1 MAQDESPIPTNGN
14 SKRKTSDLLP
24 RYFRSTANKKFLS
37 STLDQL
43 MQPGVVEK
51 VDGFI
56 GRRDAKAFK
65 ASDNYVSDITK
76 TRENYQLEPVTTIT
90 DGLDN
95 IKFYRDYRDYVNSS
109 KIRNADNADHSKYS
123 SQEYYAWDP
132 HINWDKF
139 VNFREYYWLPA
150 GPDEIPVYGTA
161 RNITSTFA
169 VKMQDNVD
177 NNSYIFSEENKV
189 SNPTLTLYRGQTYN
203 FDIDTVDMPFSI
215 RTNTSIEDDTNLY
228 NEGVSQQK
236 VEQGSITWKIDLEA
250 PDLLYY
256 TNDNDIE
263 TTGLIVIKDIRDNTQ
278 LDVGSD
284 IIGKKTYTMQNG
296 YSLTNGMKIKFYGEI
311 TPAKYGEGNW
321 YVEGVG
327 DSIKLISEE
336 DLVITADYL
345 SDISTEFDAQGFA
358 SLPFG
363 DATSYASL
371 KDYIVINRAS
381 KDGNQWARYNKW
393 THKSV
398 IENIAEINNMSAV
411 LDQTYRATRPIIE
424 FDAGLKL
431 YNFGTQSKTS
441 VDLVDTVTTDVF
453 SNIEGQVGYFV
464 DGVELVTGMRV
475 LFTADPDSF
484 VAGKIYEVNF
494 INQNGNLQLAL
505 TETTDTTP
513 LINETVLVKAG
524 SNFKGKIFYYNGTTW
539 KQTQDKTKVNQ
550 QPLFDMYNDAGAQ
563 LNTLESSTF
572 AGNKIFSY
580 KVGTGAN
587 DTELGFPLSYRTIEN
602 SGDIVFDFNLLADT
616 YQYDEIADVL
626 TVSTDTAL
634 LRKYTDRT
642 TFTNVS
648 GWTKAPTRSVQ
659 PVVKQTTVTARTNNF
674 IVDVYTNSGDLNDLD
689 VKVYVN
695 SNRKRDGIDYTINRV
710 NGYAYVTFNKEL
722 TADDKLVLKTTSSSP
737 KREGVGYYE
746 FPINFEKNP
755 QNENV
760 TTFTLGEVLDHVDSI
775 VDNVNG
781 FEGIFPG
788 TSNLRDLGNASKFGL
803 KFVQHSGPVNLALYN
818 LTDKDYDSIEAI
830 KYSGIEYLKFKR
842 EFLRI
847 ANELGFEGTEK
858 IHVDKVLTELNANKT
873 NSDPFYFSD
882 MLAHGG
888 DTKVSH
894 IIEDQSQ
901 TIFSL
906 TSGIDFTK
914 LSEKAVLAYLNEK
927 QLLLYEDYTISTDGF
942 LTLLN
947 APNAGDILDV
957 YEYKTTDGCWIPPT
971 PTKLG
976 LYPRFTPEIFLDDTY
991 IKTPTD
997 VTGPWKIYGRDTTT
1011 TKSYK
1016 GKLGWFYP
1024 LFTDEVSASQE
1035 DIRNGGTGATHTH
1048 LFTGT
1053 NTLFYMPNSAMSHA
1067 TNDTQLIEEY
1077 PKAKP
1082 MLQGHDGSLW
1092 KCFGDFRDNLLLD
1105 IEKRIYNNIKQTY
1118 DENILD
1124 IVDYVDSKNRNTG
1137 FSRRQVSKTMI
1148 SEFNV
1153 WLQTVGTPD
1162 YVSNTI
1168 YRSGDGFTYYYG
1180 MASDPYDK
1188 PLAGFWRAIYKDFYN
1203 TDRPHSHPW
1212 EILGF
1217 KEKPDWFDTEYGTAP
1232 YTSNNLLLWQDM
1244 ANAVV
1249 RGTAGSKVTY
1259 RNKFKNTDIFNYI
1272 PVDES
1277 GNLIPPSGTGYS
1289 RGNITTTYGNQF
1301 KFGDEGPVET
1311 AWRRSSHY
1319 PFSLMISWALN
1330 QPAQFFGL
1338 AFDRSRIARNG
1349 AGELIYRD
1357 TSKRIELSKL
1367 KFPNSATDS
1376 ERVFTSGII
1385 NYIQG
1390 YLAGND
1396 TLRFTEYKSNI
1407 KNIENKLASKI
1418 GGFTQKSK
1426 FRLILDART
1435 PTNEGNVFVPEENY
1449 KIQLTKS
1456 IPTDVLSYSGMI
1468 IEISP
1473 SGYIVKGYDKDNP
1486 VFKYYPVR
1494 RKNSD
1499 RVINVGGVSENFL
1512 TWTEGK
1518 SYEPGQIVE
1527 VSNNYYRVKISH
1539 TAGDSFN
1546 QDNYQKLPEL
1556 PEEGGATAYLSTNFE
1571 TVVQE
1576 MPYGTL
1582 FSEKQEVVDLM
1593 MGYQEYLIRSGFKF
1607 DNFNKEIEEVENWRL
1622 SAKEFLFWTTQ
1633 SWDNGTILTVSPSAR
1648 NIEFSK
1654 PFNVVDDIYDNFY
1667 DYSLLKADGKRL
1679 LADFATTERD
1689 NTNDFGIFV
1698 KNTNDGIYHLK
1709 IPLVQHEHAVII
1721 DNKTVFGDVIYNRA
1735 QGYRQERI
1743 KVKGYRSDDWNGS
1756 YNIPGFIFDDA
1767 VVTEWLPYQDYKIGS
1782 LIKYKQYF
1790 YVATTNVTGTQLF
1803 NDTGWVL
1810 LDEKPEQKL
1819 LPNFDYKAKQFSD
1832 FYDLDSDNF
1841 DIEQQKLAQHATGY
1855 QKRKYLENI
1864 INDDVSQYK
1873 FFQGA
1878 IQDKGTKNVLIKL
1891 FDKLGS
1897 ANKDSLEFFEE
1908 WAVRA
1913 GRYGAS
1919 TGDEQFD
1926 FVLDESKYR
1935 QEPQQ
1940 VELVDTINPQ
1950 DTSLIY
1956 RLDRNS
1962 IYVKPKDYDHKPL
1975 PTKYFNEENSYT
1987 KTAGYVNPSD
1997 IGISLQTYDDLITQN
2012 TIPTNSYIWTALD
2025 KTQQTWNVYK
2035 LEPTDFRITKV
2046 TESQSNKFTVTV
2058 DKSVFF
2064 AKGDII
2070 GINDI
2075 SDATDGY
2082 YKVDSVTLN
2091 IITLESTE
2099 GEDIEATDDTT
2110 EVNGY
2115 ITQFKQA
2122 RLPTLALAND
2132 SLNVSNQNS
2141 TLWVD
2146 DDDTGRWI
2154 VLKNREI
2161 FELKPNIVNTA
2172 AGVLDS
2178 TEKDFGTAF
2187 SVTSNNN
2194 RIAITAPK
2202 DLNGS
2207 VYIYQRPSDNTDFG
2221 FLQQIDEQS
2230 FLFDSN
2236 GGFGQSVAV
2245 SPDGKYLAIG
2255 SPHASNVKSRLKGDY
2270 NKNEPYTQGDIVLY
2284 SSQLWKAARDVEADA
2299 LQTYNNHAS
2308 NQQAKENDYDSASQ
2322 QYPEI
2327 EYIVRG
2333 DYTLGADSDT
2343 DHILIRA
2350 EKEQFEGT
2358 KPGDILTLKWN
2369 KYTTT
2374 AQAGIEPFNNDS
2386 VITESLLNGNHTI
2399 VDKVQHI
2406 IHIQSALSV
2415 PNAGTAI
2422 TTDTCRATIQYRRT
2436 NNENEMTAYIK
2447 DVNGAF
2453 QGTGKIYADGIL
2465 IGDYVEVLQLT
2476 DDYHTGWWYVNVG
2489 STFTSNNLTE
2499 TNANLVIQ
2507 DITLENNTINN
2518 PFFSNILDTKQLQ
2531 NLANPTRASEFGI
2544 LSHTQGQS
2552 NIQVLDSKWWL
2563 RTPLTH
2569 GNSISIGDKTRVWL
2583 NTIRVNGLV
2592 QDPSAIGLSSTYIN
2606 STEHTVVD
2614 IWNGYIE
2621 VRLTN
2626 FDLNGDPFIPNIG
2639 DTLTDTAT
2647 GSTATIAY
2655 IERAFAT
2662 AKIYLKN
2669 KTGAWAVGSD
2679 FGVNSNATFVQVDP
2693 SLGPATRTMGPIN
2706 SAHMENTISGPII
2719 VIDTGTNIPI
2729 VQSGINYLRDLE
2741 YWVYTSYSIDGI
2753 TDSANPPSSINL
2765 DWTRVYNIPVVA
2777 EGYSTGLSEQ
2787 GTFAIYEIKGV
2798 TYSLID
2804 YFTVPNSADNRQLG
2818 TKLRFVQ
2825 PDSDSY
2831 KLYIHAQGDG
2841 SEENQGRIYF
2851 VNKNSTDDWALSVQK
2866 NYRGNFSV
2874 SATYFE
2880 NEYARFGDTVYKANT
2895 NLIPGTFDVSQ
2906 WTAQTSGL
2914 DLLGYVPNDTNFS
2927 LVESTLEQNNLEA
2940 FGSDFDVSA
2949 DGEVFIAN
2957 SVYTSVYEIQ
2967 RDGATLGI
2975 DSSIANRK
2983 VVVYRL
2989 NGTNYEYSQILEPF
3003 NLTEDFGSTIAVSAD
3018 GRKIAIGAPFNS
3030 DVVDNGGAVYL
3041 YIQSGDTFV
3050 YSQTL
3055 RPIDTK
3061 PNVQFGTKLDFDG
3074 DTLAV
3079 ASRGGTMVSSTSF
3092 DTYKTLKENELYVLD
3107 PLSGLNPVATSFDN
3121 NSSKFQTV
3129 DSGSGVVTIYET
3141 INNTLLYSQNFTYNL
3156 DTQDFGNRLLVSKNH
3171 VYIGLPKQQVPESS
3185 ILDKGLVA
3193 EYRKPADMK
3202 SWTITRTPILP
3213 ADTSKFK
3220 GLYLYNKDTNSL
3232 LTYLDYIDPIQG
3244 KIAGPA
3250 EQELSFKTSYDP
3262 ARYTVSTD
3270 TTITAD
3276 TLNYI
3281 SDEWIGKLWWD
3292 IDSAKFIN
3300 HHQGTISEATANF
3313 NTLFPG
3319 NSVEVYE
3326 WVESTLLPSE
3336 WDNLVGTEAGI
3347 ARGVSGT
3354 SKYGDSVYSVRRR
3367 YNKNSETFT
3376 NYYYYWVFNKS
3387 TLPNVPDRI
3396 TTCSD
3401 VINYITVPADMGYRF
3416 VAMLGSNRYAIY
3428 NCASFIED
3436 KDTAISFNWWTID
3449 NQEQPT
3455 HLEYQL
3461 ISDGLET
3468 SIPNSEIEQK
3478 WFDSLVG
3485 FDRND
3490 RPVPDIGLPIKLRY
3504 GALNEP
3510 RQSWFINRT
3519 EARKQF
3525 IERTNNT
3532 LSKVLIVDE
3541 FDLSKLTGFDPQP
3554 TLATGIYDTTADTF
3568 GEIGFVSIA
3577 RVKPASLTLEVENGV
3592 IINVLINDPG
3602 QGYIN
3607 EPTYVISDK
3616 EGSGCELKLNIDNNG
3631 KVSSVDIINGG
3642 RDYTNNVSITVRKFA
3657 VLVKND
3663 ETINNKWAVY
3673 QWDGVEYLRTFT
3685 QSYDINLYWEYK
3697 DWYATSY
3704 NQFTFI
3710 NHTLDASYQIY
3721 ALNDQIGDIVKINS
3735 VGTGG
3740 WLLLKKIAEL
3750 ETQDYT
3756 LAYETIG
3763 RENGTI
3769 GFKNSLYDVN
3779 ASNTAFD
3786 GASFDKIFYDT
3797 EPNTEFR
3804 KILEILKADIFV
3816 DNLAVHWN
3824 ELFFAS
3830 VRYVF
3835 TEQPNVDW
3843 AFKTSFVKAKHNI
3856 GELEQKVTF
3865 QNDSLPSYQDY
3876 VEEMKPYKT
3885 KIREYLSSY
3894 EKIDPANNVIT
3905 DFDLA
3910 PYYNEDEGKIV
3921 PQSVKV
3927 VEGQIIE
3934 GTSDLQNYPSKHWLD
3949 NLGYQIKSLSIA
3961 DAGSGY
3967 LVAPKIIISGG
3978 GGTGAKA
3985 ESFIGNGRVT
3995 SVKVTNAGS
4004 GYLTAPTIQIVGTTS
4019 DDGTVARLS
4028 AILGEGK
4035 SKTAHI
4041 RCKFDRVTGTYL
4053 FQTLNETQTFTSTLD
4068 QQIFDLKWPMQLK
4081 STQITVTVDGL
4092 ESLRSEYTFSNV
4104 TTDTKGFTRS
4114 NGRITF
4120 TNSLAQ
4126 NKTITITY
4134 NKAPEL
4140 LQAQDRINLYYN
4152 PTSGMYGNDLSQL
4165 LDGIDYGG
4173 VEVSSFSFGTGSG
4186 WDSDEWFTTT
4196 YDTFDTTFEDEIFQ
4210 IGDDSTRVLN
4220 FASPLVSGMIYNVY
4234 KNGVRIDDP
4243 NFGTA
4248 NPVTNINAVM
4258 QSITGAGQT
4267 GVALYD
4273 DDSILADTVLLDEE
4287 IIPTTLNDI
4296 LVFRKSTSDGSFL
4309 PDPRSYDT
4317 VLTGGD
4323 FAFTQARG
4331 INPEEIIIDGDDFV
4345 SPTTSKG
4352 PEEQVPGQVLDSV
4365 NIRVFSRPKDG
4376 GSTLS
4381 SNSYRTDGV
4390 TGNYN
4395 FGIQP
4400 QNKEGLF
4407 VKLNEAIQSQ
4417 SLYTVN
4423 YKTKTVSFKT
4433 IPTANQDVNIV
4444 SISGNGKN
4452 AIEQSEFRGD
4462 GSTNVFVTKIHY
4474 SADLDYYATVN
4485 GVAVESVLTSSGD
4498 STDQDPKAMIVFGS
4512 APPDNSV
4519 ISYAIYTSIDSFSK
4533 IETTEFIGDGSTKI
4547 FTLDKTPYSSLPNS
4561 HNVIVKLDNTILN
4574 PGYNQSFNCTLAQRE
4589 YFLEVW
4595 QAPIGSFQDKDILI
4609 LLNGKELTIAVEY
4622 NLRPANSSIILEPG
4636 IGREGDILEVY
4647 IRTDGDYAFGD
4658 VQLINSNLTWVDSG
4672 ANLLLNTAPA
4682 DGQKLTVYTFNKHD
4696 SMDFERQNFD
4706 VIARSTITVGTDD
4719 HIQFNHIKAGL
4730 IKLRYPAI
4738 DAQYV
4743 WLTINGVLQTPSVDY
4758 KLTDDRNFVKYNGSF
4773 ADDDVIEVL
4782 QFSSQG
4788 EIQSNFGF
4796 SQFKDILNRNIYK
4809 RLGDTAPLKLA
4820 KDLLT
4825 LDKEILLD
4833 DASSISTPD
4842 KNSSLPG
4849 ILFIN
4854 GERIEYLIKQGNVLR
4869 QIQRGTLGTGAPA
4882 VHEAGSDVYNQ
4893 GPTQTAPYADQ
4904 TIIDEQTGDGSTAV
4918 FPLGFVPK
4926 SVNEFE
4932 IFVAGKRLR
4941 KNAIQMFNPALDQD
4955 SPEADETAPA
4965 EFSVD
4970 GTTASVTLLNT
4981 PAVNAKIKIV
4991 RRQGK
4996 RWSDPGISLNDA
5008 KSLVARF
5015 FKAEK
5020 VELPK

>member
-1 MAQDESPIPTNGN
+1 MAQDESPIPANGN
-14 SKRKTSDLLP
+14 SKRKTVDLLP

-65 ASDNYVSDITK
+65 ASDNYVSDVTS
-76 TRENYQLEPVTTIT
+76 TRENYQLEPVAIVS
-90 DGLDN
+90 DSLDN
-95 IKFYRDYRDYVNSS
+95 VSFYRDYRDYVNAS
-109 KIRNADNADHSKYS
+109 KIRNANNTDHSKYS

-150 GPDEIPVYGTA
+150 GPDEVPVYGTA

-169 VKMQDNVD
+169 VNRQDNVD
-177 NNSYIFSEENKV
+177 NNSYIFSQENKV

-203 FDIDTVDMPFSI
+203 FDINTVDMPFSI
-215 RTNTSIEDDTNLY
+215 RTSASIEDDTNLY
-228 NEGVSQQK
+228 NTGVSQQK
-236 VEQGSITWKIDLEA
+236 VEQGTITWKLDLES
-250 PDLLYY
+250 PDILYY

-263 TTGLIVIKDIRDNTQ
+263 TSGLIIIKDIRDNTE
-278 LDVGSD
+278 LNVGSE
-284 IIGKKTYTMQNG
+284 IIDKKTYTMQNG
-296 YSLTNGMKIKFYGEI
+296 YALTNGMKVKFYGKI
-311 TPAKYGEGNW
+311 SPAKYGEGNW

-327 DSIKLISEE
+327 ESIKLIAEE

-345 SDISTEFDAQGFA
+345 TDVSTEFDNQGFSA
-358 SLPFG
+358 LPFD
-363 DATSYASL
+363 DATSYAVL

-398 IENIAEINNMSAV
+398 IENIATINNVPVV

-424 FDAGLKL
+424 FEAGLKL
-431 YNFGTQSKTS
+431 YNFGTQSKTA
-441 VDLVDTVTTDVF
+441 VDLVDTVTKDVF
-453 SNIEGQVGYFV
+453 SEIEGQVGYFV
-464 DGVELVTGMRV
+464 DGVELVKGMRV

-484 VAGKIYEVNF
+484 VSGKIYEVNF
-494 INQNGNLQLAL
+494 ISQNGNQQLAL
-505 TETTDTTP
+505 KETTDTTP
-513 LINETVLVKAG
+513 QTNETVLVKSGTA
-524 SNFKGKIFYYNGTTW
+524 FKGKIFYYDGITW
-539 KQTQDKTKVNQ
+539 KQTQDKTNVNQ
-550 QPLFDMYNDAGAQ
+550 QPLFDMYNDTGTQ
-563 LNTLESSTF
+563 LSTLEASTF
-572 AGNKIFSY
+572 VGNKIFSY
-580 KVGTGAN
+580 KVGTGTN

-616 YQYDEIADVL
+616 YQYDEITDVF

-634 LRKYTDRT
+634 LRKYSDRT
-642 TFTNVS
+642 TFANVS
-648 GWTKAPTRSVQ
+648 GWTTAPKKSSQ
-659 PVVKQTTVTARTNNF
+659 PVVKQTTVGARTNNF

-695 SNRKRDGIDYTINRV
+695 STRKRDAVDYTINRV
-710 NGYAYVTFNKEL
+710 NNYAYVTFINDL
-722 TADDKLVLKTTSSSP
+722 SVDDKLVLKTTSSSP
-737 KREGVGYYE
+737 KRDGVGYYQ
-746 FPINFEKNP
+746 FPLNFEKNP

-760 TTFTLGEVLDHVDSI
+760 TSFTLGEVLDHVDSI
-775 VDNVNG
+775 VDNVSG
-781 FEGIFPG
+781 FEGLFPG
-788 TSNLRDLGNASKFGL
+788 VSNLRDLGNASKYGL

-818 LTDKDYDSIEAI
+818 LTDKDYDSIEAM
-830 KYSGIEYLKFKR
+830 KYSAIEYIKFKR

-847 ANELGFEGTEK
+847 SNELGFEGTDK
-858 IHVDKVLTELNANKT
+858 VHVDKVLTELNSNKT
-873 NSDPFYFSD
+873 SSDPFYFSD
-882 MLAHGG
+882 MLPHGG

-906 TSGIDFTK
+906 TTGIDFTN
-914 LSEKAVLAYLNEK
+914 LSEKGVLAYLNEK
-927 QLLLYEDYTISTDGF
+927 QLILNKDYSVSTDGF
-942 LTLLN
+942 LTLTN
-947 APNAGDILDV
+947 APTAGDILDV

-976 LYPRFTPEIFLDDTY
+976 LYPKFTPEIFLDDTY
-991 IKTPTD
+991 IKTATD
-997 VTGPWKIYGRDTTT
+997 STGPWKIYGRDETT

-1016 GKLGWFYP
+1016 GKVGWFYP
-1024 LFTDEVSASQE
+1024 LFTDEVSAQQE
-1035 DIRNGGTGATHTH
+1035 DLRNSGNGTAHVHIFAGC
-1048 LFTGT
+1048 
-1053 NTLFYMPNSAMSHA
+1053 NTLFYMPNGTMNHA
-1067 TNDTQLIEEY
+1067 TNDTQLIDEY

-1092 KCFGDFRDNLLLD
+1092 RCFGDYRDNLLLD
-1105 IEKRIYNNIKQTY
+1105 IEKRIYNNIKQPY

-1124 IVDYVDSKNRNTG
+1124 IVDYVGSKNRDTG
-1137 FSRRQVSKTMI
+1137 FSRTQVSKTMI
-1148 SEFNV
+1148 SEFNS

-1162 YVSNTI
+1162 YVSNTY
-1168 YRSGDGFTYYYG
+1168 YRAGDGFTYYYG
-1180 MASDPYDK
+1180 MASDPYNK
-1188 PLAGFWRAIYKDFYN
+1188 PLSGFWRAIYKDFYN

-1212 EILGF
+1212 EIIGF

-1244 ANAVV
+1244 SNGVV
-1249 RGTAGSKVTY
+1249 KGATGSKITY
-1259 RNKFKNTDIFNYI
+1259 RNKFKNTDIYDYI

-1277 GNLIPPSGTGYS
+1277 GNLMPPSATGYS
-1289 RGNITTTYGNQF
+1289 RGNITTTYANEF
-1301 KFGDEGPVET
+1301 KFGDEAPVET

-1338 AFDRSRIARNG
+1338 AFDRSRIVRNG
-1349 AGELIYRD
+1349 ASQLVYKD

-1367 KFPNSATDS
+1367 KFPNSASDS
-1376 ERVFTSGII
+1376 ERVFTAGVI

-1396 TLRFTEYKSNI
+1396 TLRFSEYKTNI
-1407 KNIENKLASKI
+1407 TTLENKLGSKI

-1435 PTNEGNVFVPEENY
+1435 PSNEGNVFVPEENY

-1468 IEISP
+1468 IEISS

-1486 VFKYYPVR
+1486 IFKYYPVR

-1518 SYEPGQIVE
+1518 TYEAGQIVE
-1527 VSNNYYRVKISH
+1527 LSDNYYRVKISH
-1539 TAGDSFN
+1539 TAGEAFN
-1546 QDNYQKLPEL
+1546 QDNYQKLAEL
-1556 PEEGGATAYLSTNFE
+1556 PEEGGASAYLSTNFE
-1571 TVVQE
+1571 TVLQE

-1582 FSEKQEVVDLM
+1582 FRDKQEVVDLM
-1593 MGYQEYLIRSGFKF
+1593 MGYQKYLITAGFKF
-1607 DNFNKEIEEVENWRL
+1607 DTFNQDIEEIENWRL

-1633 SWDNGTILTVSPSAR
+1633 SWDSGTILTVSPSAR

-1654 PFNVVDDIYDNFY
+1654 QYNVVDDIYDNFY

-1743 KVKGYRSDDWNGS
+1743 KVKGYRSDEWNGS

-1767 VVTEWLPYQDYKIGS
+1767 VVTEWIPYQDYKIGS
-1782 LIKYKQYF
+1782 LVKHKQYF
-1790 YVATTNVTGTQLF
+1790 YVASSNVTGTQVF
-1803 NDTGWVL
+1803 GDTGWVL
-1810 LDEKPEQKL
+1810 LNERPTQKL

-1878 IQDKGTKNVLIKL
+1878 IQDKGTKNVLTKL

-1908 WAVRA
+1908 WAVRV

-1919 TGDEQFD
+1919 TGEQQFD

-1940 VELVDTINPQ
+1940 IELVDFIDPQ
-1950 DTSLIY
+1950 DTTLIY
-1956 RLDRNS
+1956 RLDRNGV
-1962 IYVKPKDYDHKPL
+1962 YVKPDGYDHKPL

-1997 IGISLQTYDDLITQN
+1997 IGLSLQTYDDITTQN
-2012 TIPTNSYIWTALD
+2012 NISTNSYVWTALD
-2025 KTQQTWNVYK
+2025 KTQQSWNVYK
-2035 LEPTDFRITKV
+2035 LESTDYRINKV
-2046 TESQSNKFTVTV
+2046 TESQSNKFTITV
-2058 DKSVFF
+2058 GKTAKFDK
-2064 AKGDII
+2064 GEII

-2075 SDATDGY
+2075 STATDGY
-2082 YKVDSVTLN
+2082 YKVDSVSLN
-2091 IITLESTE
+2091 VITLISIE
-2099 GEDIEATDDTT
+2099 GEDIDATEDDA
-2110 EVNGY
+2110 VVDGY
-2115 ITQFKQA
+2115 ITQFKEA

-2146 DDDTGRWI
+2146 DDDTGSWI
-2154 VLKNREI
+2154 VLNNREI
-2161 FELKPNIVNTA
+2161 FELKPNITNTS
-2172 AGVLDS
+2172 AGLLDS

-2207 VYIYQRPSDNTDFG
+2207 VYIYQRPSDNTEFG
-2221 FLQQIDEQS
+2221 FLQQIDEQTN
-2230 FLFDSN
+2230 LFNSN

-2255 SPHASNVKSRLKGDY
+2255 SPHASNVKSKLKGDY
-2270 NKNEPYTQGDIVLY
+2270 NNKEAYTTGDIVLY
-2284 SSQLWKAARDVEADA
+2284 SSQLWKAARNVEADA
-2299 LQTYNNHAS
+2299 LQTYRNHSS
-2308 NQQAKENDYDSASQ
+2308 NQQAKENDYDSTSQ
-2322 QYPEI
+2322 TYPTI

-2333 DYTLGADSDT
+2333 DYTLGASSDT
-2343 DHILIRA
+2343 DHILVRA

-2374 AQAGIEPFNNDS
+2374 TQAGIEPFNNDN

-2406 IHIQSALSV
+2406 IHIQSALSI
-2415 PNAGTAI
+2415 PNAGSAI

-2447 DVNGAF
+2447 DVNGSF
-2453 QGTGKIYADGIL
+2453 QGTGKIYSDGIL
-2465 IGDYVEVLQLT
+2465 IGDYVEVLQIT
-2476 DDYHTGWWYVNVG
+2476 DDYHTGWWYVNAG
-2489 STFTSNNLTE
+2489 STFTSSNLSE
-2499 TNANLVIQ
+2499 TNANLVVQ
-2507 DITLENNTINN
+2507 DITPENDTVNN
-2518 PFFSNILDTKQLQ
+2518 PYFSNILDTKQLQ
-2531 NLANPTRASEFGI
+2531 NLSNPTRASEFGI

-2552 NIQVLDSKWWL
+2552 NIQVLDSKWWI
-2563 RTPLTH
+2563 RTPLAH
-2569 GNSISIGDKTRVWL
+2569 GNSLTVGDKTRVWL

-2592 QDPSAIGLSSTYIN
+2592 QDPTAIGLTSTYIN
-2606 STEHTVVD
+2606 DTEHTITDV
-2614 IWNGYIE
+2614 WNGYVE

-2626 FDLNGDPFIPNIG
+2626 FDLNGDPFIPNVG
-2639 DTLTDTAT
+2639 DILTDTAT
-2647 GSTATIAY
+2647 GSTAEIAY
-2655 IERAFAT
+2655 IERSFAT
-2662 AKIYLKN
+2662 AKIYVKN
-2669 KTGAWAVGSD
+2669 RNGTWAVGSD
-2679 FGVNSNATFVQVDP
+2679 YGTNSNATFIENDSTV
-2693 SLGPATRTMGPIN
+2693 RTIGPIN
-2706 SAHMENTISGPII
+2706 SAHMENSISGPII

-2729 VQSGINYLRDLE
+2729 VASGVNYLRELE
-2741 YWVYTSYSIDGI
+2741 YWIYSSNVIQGI

-2765 DWTRVYNIPVVA
+2765 DWTRVYNIPVTA
-2777 EGYSTGLSEQ
+2777 EGYGTSLDEQ
-2787 GTFAIYEIKGV
+2787 GTFAIYEVKGV
-2798 TYSLID
+2798 TYQLIN
-2804 YFTVPNSADNRQLG
+2804 YYTVPNSANNRQLG
-2818 TKLRFVQ
+2818 TKLKFVQ
-2825 PDSDSY
+2825 PDSSSY
-2831 KLYIHAQGDG
+2831 KLYIHAEGDG
-2841 SEENQGRIYF
+2841 SEANQGRVYF

-2866 NYRGNFSV
+2866 SYRGDFQI

-2880 NEYARFGDTVYKANT
+2880 NEYVKFGETIYKANT
-2895 NLIPGTFDVSQ
+2895 NLIPGSFNVSQ

-2927 LVESTLEQNNLEA
+2927 LVESTLEQANLEA
-2940 FGSDFDVSA
+2940 FASDFDVSEK
-2949 DGEVFIAN
+2949 GEVFIAN
-2957 SVYTSVYEIQ
+2957 SAYTSIYEIEA
-2967 RDGATLGI
+2967 DGVSLGL

-2989 NGTNYEYSQILEPF
+2989 NSNSYEYSQILEPF
-3003 NLTEDFGSTIAVSAD
+3003 NQTEDFGSTIAVSQD
-3018 GRKIAIGAPFNS
+3018 GKKIAVGAPLNS
-3030 DVVDNGGAVYL
+3030 DVTDNGGAVYI

-3055 RPIDTK
+3055 RPIDKK
-3061 PNVQFGTKLDFDG
+3061 PNVEFGTKIDFDG
-3074 DTLAV
+3074 NTLAV
-3079 ASRGGTMVSSTSF
+3079 ASRGGTMVSATSF
-3092 DTYKTLKENELYVLD
+3092 DTYKNLKTGEQYVLD
-3107 PLSGLNPVATSFDN
+3107 PTSGLNPSPSTFDS
-3121 NSSKFQTV
+3121 NSTKFQTI
-3129 DSGSGVVTIYET
+3129 DAGSGVVTIYET
-3141 INNTLLYSQNFTYNL
+3141 INNTLLYGQNFTYNL
-3156 DTQDFGNRLLVSKNH
+3156 DTQDFGNRMLVNKNH
-3171 VYIGLPKQQVPESS
+3171 VYIGLPKQQVPDSS

-3193 EYRKPADMK
+3193 EYRKPADMT
-3202 SWTITRTPILP
+3202 SWTITRRPVLP

-3220 GLYLYNKDTNSL
+3220 GLYLYNKKTNGL

-3262 ARYTVSTD
+3262 ARYSVSTD
-3270 TTITAD
+3270 ATITAD
-3276 TLNYI
+3276 TLSYT
-3281 SDEWIGKLWWD
+3281 STEWIGKLWWD
-3292 IDSAKFIN
+3292 IDSARFIN
-3300 HHQGTISEATANF
+3300 HHQGTISESTADF

-3319 NSVEVYE
+3319 TAVEVYE
-3326 WVESTLLPSE
+3326 WVESKLLPSE
-3336 WDNLVGTEAGI
+3336 WDALVGTEAGTAQGI
-3347 ARGVSGT
+3347 SGT
-3354 SKYGDSVYSVRRR
+3354 SKYGDSAYSVRRR
-3367 YNKNSETFT
+3367 YSEASQTFT
-3376 NYYYYWVFNKS
+3376 NYYYYWVFNKA
-3387 TLPNVPDRI
+3387 TLPAVEGRV
-3396 TTCSD
+3396 TTCAD
-3401 VINYITVPADMGYRF
+3401 VINYITRPQDMSYRF
-3416 VAMLGSNRYAIY
+3416 VAMLGADRYALY

-3436 KDTAISFNWWTID
+3436 KETAISFNWWTID
-3449 NQEQPT
+3449 NQEQAT

-3490 RPVPDIGLPIKLRY
+3490 RPVPDINLPIKQRY
-3504 GALNEP
+3504 GSLNDP
-3510 RQSWFINRT
+3510 RQGWFINRT

-3525 IERTNNT
+3525 IERANNT
-3532 LSKVLIVDE
+3532 LSKNLIVDE

-3554 TLATGIYDTTADTF
+3554 TPATGIYDTTADSY
-3568 GEIGFVSIA
+3568 GEIGFVSVA

-3607 EPTYVISDK
+3607 IPTYTISDT
-3616 EGSGCELKLNIDNNG
+3616 EGSGAELGFILDANG
-3631 KVSSVDIINGG
+3631 KISDINIINGG
-3642 RDYTNNVSITVRKFA
+3642 RDYTNSVSISVRKFA
-3657 VLVKND
+3657 VLVKTD
-3663 ETINNKWAVY
+3663 ETIGSKWAVY
-3673 QWDGVEYLRTFT
+3673 QWDGTEYLRTLT
-3685 QSYDINLYWEYK
+3685 QSYDINLYWQYK
-3697 DWYATSY
+3697 DWYATTY

-3710 NHTLDASYQIY
+3710 NHTIDSSYQIY
-3721 ALNDQIGDIVKINS
+3721 ALDDNIGDIIKINS

-3740 WLLLKKIAEL
+3740 WLLLRKIANL
-3750 ETQDYT
+3750 DTQDYT
-3756 LAYETIG
+3756 LSYETIG

-3769 GFKNSLYDVN
+3769 EFKNSLYDVN
-3779 ASNTAFD
+3779 SSNTAFD

-3804 KILEILKADIFV
+3804 KILEILKSDIFV
-3816 DNLAVHWN
+3816 DNLAVYWN

-3885 KIREYLSSY
+3885 KIREYLSAY
-3894 EKIDPANNVIT
+3894 EKIDPASNVIT

-3910 PYYNEDEGKIV
+3910 PYYDEQEGKIV
-3921 PQSVKV
+3921 PQSVKIV
-3927 VEGQIIE
+3927 D
-3934 GTSDLQNYPSKHWLD
+3934 GTITAGVSDLTNYPSKHWLD
-3949 NLGYQIKSLSIA
+3949 NIGYQVKSVSIA
-3961 DAGSGY
+3961 DTGSGY
-3967 LVAPKIIISGG
+3967 LVAPKIVISGG
-3978 GGTGAKA
+3978 GGTGATA
-3985 ESFIGNGRVT
+3985 QAFIGTGGKVT
-3995 SVKVTNAGS
+3995 SVKVTNPGS
-4004 GYLTAPTIQIVGTTS
+4004 GYLTRPTLQVIGTTS

-4035 SKTAHI
+4035 SKSAHI

-4053 FQTLNETQTFTSTLD
+4053 FQTLNETQTFTSTID
-4068 QQIFDLKWPMQLK
+4068 QQIFNLKWPMQLK

-4092 ESLRSEYTFSNV
+4092 ESLRSEYNFDNIVDT
-4104 TTDTKGFTRS
+4104 TKGFTRS
-4114 NGRITF
+4114 YGRITF
-4120 TNSLAQ
+4120 TDALAI
-4126 NKTITITY
+4126 NKTVVITY
-4134 NKAPEL
+4134 NKAPQL

-4152 PTSGMYGNDLSQL
+4152 PTSGMYGNDLAQL
-4165 LDGIDYGG
+4165 IDGIDYGG
-4173 VEVSSFSFGTGSG
+4173 VEVSSFDFGTGSG
-4186 WDSDEWFTTT
+4186 WDSDQWFTTT

-4210 IGDDSTRVLN
+4210 IGDDSTRVLT
-4220 FASPLVSGMIYNVY
+4220 FASPLVSGTVYNVY

-4243 NFGTA
+4243 NFGTGS
-4248 NPVTNINAVM
+4248 PVTNTNAVM

-4273 DDSILADTVLLDEE
+4273 DDSILANTVLLDEE
-4287 IIPTTLNDI
+4287 ILPTSLNDV
-4296 LVFRKSTSDGSFL
+4296 LVFRKSTSDGAFL

-4317 VLTGGD
+4317 ILKGGD
-4323 FAFTQARG
+4323 FAFTTARG

-4365 NIRVFSRPKDG
+4365 NIRVFHRPQDG

-4381 SNSYRTDGV
+4381 SNSYRTDGI
-4390 TGNYN
+4390 TGSFA

-4407 VKLNEAIQSQ
+4407 VKLNDTIQPQTS
-4417 SLYTVN
+4417 YTVDYRN
-4423 YKTKTVSFKT
+4423 KTVTFKT
-4433 IPTANQDVNIV
+4433 VPNLNQDVNIV

-4452 AIEQSEFRGD
+4452 AIEQNVFKGD
-4462 GSTNVFVTKIHY
+4462 GSTNAYITKIHY
-4474 SADLDYYATVN
+4474 TNNLDYYATVN
-4485 GVAVESVLTSSGD
+4485 GEAVDSVLTSSGD
-4498 STDQDPKAMIVFGS
+4498 STDEDPKAMILFGS
-4512 APPDNSV
+4512 PPPDNSV
-4519 ISYAIYTSIDSFSK
+4519 INYAVYTSTDNFSK
-4533 IETTEFIGDGSTKI
+4533 IETTEFTGDGSTKI
-4547 FTLDKTPYSSLPNS
+4547 FALDKTPYSSKPNS
-4561 HNVIVKLDNTILN
+4561 HNVIVKLDNQILN

-4589 YFLEVW
+4589 YFLEIW
-4595 QAPIGSFQDKDILI
+4595 QSPIGSFQSKDILI

-4622 NLRPANSSIILEPG
+4622 NLRPANSSVILEPG

-4658 VQLINSNLTWVDSG
+4658 VQTINSNLTWVDSG
-4672 ANLLLNTAPA
+4672 ANLQLNTAPA

-4706 VIARSTITVGTDD
+4706 VVARSVLTVGTED
-4719 HIQFNHIKAGL
+4719 HIEFNHIKAGL
-4730 IKLRYPAI
+4730 VKLRYPAI

-4743 WLTINGVLQTPSVDY
+4743 WLTINGILQTPSVDY
-4758 KLTDDRNFVKYNGSF
+4758 KLTDDKNFLKYVGSF
-4773 ADDDVIEVL
+4773 ADNDVIEVI
-4782 QFSSQG
+4782 QFSAQG
-4788 EIQSNFGF
+4788 EIQPNFGF

-4809 RLGDTAPLKLA
+4809 RLGDTAPIKLA
-4820 KDLLT
+4820 KNLLT
-4825 LDKEILLD
+4825 LDKEIFLD
-4833 DASSISTPD
+4833 DASTISTPD
-4842 KNSSLPG
+4842 KNSSMPG

-4869 QIQRGTLGTGAPA
+4869 QIQRGTLGTGAPV

-4904 TIIDEQTGDGSTAV
+4904 TIIDEQIGDGSTTV
-4918 FPLGFVPK
+4918 FPLAFTPT
-4926 SVNEFE
+4926 SVNQFE
-4932 IFVAGKRLR
+4932 VFVAGKRLR

-4955 SPEADETAPA
+4955 SPEADQTAQA
-4965 EFSVD
+4965 EFSID
-4970 GTTASVTLLNT
+4970 GTTANVTLLNT
-4981 PAVNAKIKIV
+4981 PAVNAKVKIV

-4996 RWSDPGISLNDA
+4996 RWADPGISLNDA
-5008 KSLVARF
+5008 ESLVARF